1 MDQTA
6 IARWLPV
13 QPAASSLPVFCFPF
27 AGGGISLFR
36 TWQALVP
43 EPVQICPVALP
54 GREKRL
60 AEPSIASL
68 EELVA
73 TICDLLRPYL
83 HHDFV
88 LYGHCFGG
96 SLAFEVALALQNQGF
111 VPTLLAVS
119 GCRAPHL
126 PPPFRIADLPEE
138 EFIEA
143 LRRFRLT
150 PETVLALPELLALF
164 LPALRT
170 DFALDERMIFSGQRP
185 VLASPLLVL
194 HGTRDAIIPVEA
206 ASEWQDYST
215 RGCDFV
221 QREGAHIF
229 FDADPTLVLR
239 PLIAKLQEGTIPS
252 DRN

>member
-1 MDQTA
+1 MDAPA

-13 QPAASSLPVFCFPF
+13 QPAASALPVFCFPF

-36 TWQALVP
+36 TWQEKVP

-73 TICDLLRPYL
+73 TICTLLQPWLHRP
-83 HHDFV
+83 FA

-96 SLAFEVALALQNQGF
+96 SLAFAVTLALQKQGAA
-111 VPTLLAVS
+111 PALLAVS
-119 GCRAPHL
+119 GCRAAHL
-126 PPPFRIADLPEE
+126 PPPFCIADLPEE
-138 EFIEA
+138 DFIEA

-150 PETVLALPELLALF
+150 PETVLSIPELLALF

-170 DFALDERMIFSGQRP
+170 DFALDERIRCFAKRP
-185 VLASPLLVL
+185 VLSAPLLVL
-194 HGTRDAIIPVEA
+194 HGTGDAIIPREA
-206 ASEWQDYST
+206 ALAWQDYST
-215 RGCDFV
+215 KGCDIV
-221 QREGAHIF
+221 QVEGPHIF
-229 FDADPTLVLR
+229 FADDPGLVLR
-239 PLIAKLQEGTIPS
+239 PLVEKLLALEGC
-252 DRN
+252 